1 MPDGFD
7 SHADYMAWVQ
17 DDAAARRRRATEA
30 LLTAFAPFIELR
42 EAEVINFSTMTAMD
56 LARAIGEH
64 PLILKPIFAACN
76 VAARAIERDL
86 EICNLDAYNPRLS
99 AEQAAAIAGYI
110 KPFLPQE
117 LAVSALAELDRH
129 FFVDKQV
136 RMLKGRWE
144 RAVRGAV
151 NEQAALKFK
160 KRTFEC
166 DNERFELDIAAPL
179 TGNIEVGVDVKR
191 IEARRDIHKRCD
203 EIANKAARFKRA
215 YPSGR
220 FAAVIYYPF
229 TAEHVNVQHRLESP
243 NIDAVVFASQSQ
255 EQLRTAIG
263 LLVDRLG
270 IRRRDLE

>member
-1 MPDGFD
+1 M
-7 SHADYMAWVQ
+7 
-17 DDAAARRRRATEA
+17 
-30 LLTAFAPFIELR
+30 
-42 EAEVINFSTMTAMD
+42 
-56 LARAIGEH
+56 
-64 PLILKPIFAACN
+64 ILKPICAACN
-76 VAARAIERDL
+76 VASRAIERDL
-86 EICNLDAYNPRLS
+86 DICNLDAYKPRLS
-99 AEQAAAIAGYI
+99 AEQVAAVAGYL

-117 LAVSALAELDRH
+117 IAVAALTELDRH

-144 RAVRGAV
+144 RAVRDSI
-151 NEQAALKFK
+151 NEQSALSFK
-160 KRTFEC
+160 KRAFRC
-166 DNERFELDIAAPL
+166 DEERFELDIAAPP
-179 TGNIEVGVDVKR
+179 TDGIDVGVNVKR

-203 EIANKAARFKRA
+203 EIVNKAAKFKRA
-215 YPSGR
+215 FPSGK

-270 IRRRDLE
+270 IRRRGPE